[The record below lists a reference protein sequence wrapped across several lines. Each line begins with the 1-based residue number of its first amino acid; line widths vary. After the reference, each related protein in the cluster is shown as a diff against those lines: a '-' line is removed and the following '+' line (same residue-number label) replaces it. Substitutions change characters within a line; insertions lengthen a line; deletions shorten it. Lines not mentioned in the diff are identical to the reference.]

1 MDIQLEKKPA
11 LVRYKYHI
19 LAGGAFA
26 AFIVYLFVA
35 SLGPQRIRYERENLT
50 VAEVKQ
56 EKFMEYLDIEGI
68 IRPKL
73 TIRLNSVEGGSVE
86 RIVALDGSLLG
97 IGDTILVLS
106 NPELTRSI
114 EDERDNLLKQQV
126 SYREKQIQ
134 MERKSSELKR
144 QSLETIYKLERLSK
158 ENTLNQEEYNLGIKS
173 KAQYE
178 VTLDEFRFNRENTR
192 LLLEELQHDSL
203 LNVIQSD
210 LMLNDLKREEKRF
223 ERNLSRL
230 NDLVVRAPFDGQ
242 LSFVNVIPGERVA
255 PGSDL
260 GELKIVDQVKLS
272 AKISEY
278 YIDRISAG
286 LPATIAYLNERYP
299 LRIIRINPEVK
310 DRQFDVDLLFTGKQ
324 PENIRIGKNYR
335 LQIELGQPEDALI
348 IDRGSFFQ
356 SSGGQWIFR
365 LSEAGD
371 KALRTNIVIGR
382 QNPRQYEILDGL
394 RPGDRVIV
402 SDYEA
407 FGDAVEIILK

>member
-1 MDIQLEKKPA
+1 M
-11 LVRYKYHI
+11 
-19 LAGGAFA
+19 
-26 AFIVYLFVA
+26 
-35 SLGPQRIRYERENLT
+35 
-50 VAEVKQ
+50 
-56 EKFMEYLDIEGI
+56 
-68 IRPKL
+68 
-73 TIRLNSVEGGSVE
+73 E

-178 VTLDEFRFNRENTR
+178 VTLDEFPFNRENTR

-356 SSGGQWIFR
+356 STGGQWIFR

-394 RPGDRVIV
+394 RPGDRVVV